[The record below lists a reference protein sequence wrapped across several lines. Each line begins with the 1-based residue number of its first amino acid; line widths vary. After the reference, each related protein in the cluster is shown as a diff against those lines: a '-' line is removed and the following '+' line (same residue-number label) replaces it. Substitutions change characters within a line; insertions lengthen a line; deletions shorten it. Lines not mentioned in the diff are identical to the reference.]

1 MIPLELF
8 NKSEPMLIHLAQLW
22 NAAESDAITYDKLFV
37 SNPHEVADII
47 QMGTTFHDWQ
57 MFLSDSR
64 VQDYI
69 DKIIYTQAGVTV
81 SRLMKDGVHLTP
93 AAATKLNAA
102 IKYRD
107 DHKPDFA
114 TPVQYIYI
122 QTPLTLDEEE
132 FLPDVP
138 ENKRT
143 VVL

>member
-8 NKSEPMLIHLAQLW
+8 NTSEATLIYLAQIW
-22 NAAESDAITYDKLFV
+22 NAAEANPITYDKLFI
-37 SNPHEVADII
+37 SNPHEIAALIG
-47 QMGTTFHDWQ
+47 MGTSFQDWQ
-57 MFLSDSR
+57 MFLTDTR

-69 DKIIYTQAGVTV
+69 DKMIYTQAGVTV
-81 SRLMKDGVHLTP
+81 SRLMKDGIRLTP
-93 AAATKLNAA
+93 ADATKLNAA

-114 TPVQYIYI
+114 IPVQYIYI

-138 ENKRT
+138 ENRRAGI
-143 VVL
+143 